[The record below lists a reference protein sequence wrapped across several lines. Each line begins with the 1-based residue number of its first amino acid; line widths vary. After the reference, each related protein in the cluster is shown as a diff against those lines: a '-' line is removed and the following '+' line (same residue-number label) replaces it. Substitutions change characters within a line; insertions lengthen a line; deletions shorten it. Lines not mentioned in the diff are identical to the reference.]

1 MTTSIVRCSLTVER
15 SQQLPDLLSGQQ
27 LPQLKLKVGVQIF
40 MLKVHCNVLQCVVS
54 VVTNVDHCSLAAPA
68 IPTVTPLMR
77 LSQPRRV
84 CAPLARCVCGMHGT
98 SPLQREHSSD
108 NVSPRPSC
116 WVHLTSLS
124 SPPRS
129 AGLRRYQTAPRY
141 QLASV
146 PETCATHTEQ
156 LMRQESPHPPPGHH
170 HPHHLTRNNLNPA
183 DRKHSESPSSAPANR
198 AQMP

>member
-1 MTTSIVRCSLTVER
+1 M
-15 SQQLPDLLSGQQ
+15 P
-27 LPQLKLKVGVQIF
+27 
-40 MLKVHCNVLQCVVS
+40 KVHCYILQCVVS

-68 IPTVTPLMR
+68 TQTVTPLMR
-77 LSQPRRV
+77 PSQHRRV
-84 CAPLARCVCGMHGT
+84 CAPLARCVCGMRGT
-98 SPLQREHSSD
+98 SPLQREPSSD

-141 QLASV
+141 LLASV

-156 LMRQESPHPPPGHH
+156 LMRLGSLHPPPDHLHH
-170 HPHHLTRNNLNPA
+170 HHLTRNSLNPA

-198 AQMP
+198 VLMP